1 MFGHVSSS
9 QGHFLKIKLLKFVDK
24 FVGRALVC
32 CLASPR
38 LGQERQVNK
47 VLFIRPGGIGDAVLL
62 IPVLELLKKQ
72 YPEAVIDVLAEKR
85 NATVF
90 KMCSIV
96 SRVLLYDQIELL
108 KVLRSSYDIVIDTE
122 QWHRLTAVV
131 TRLIK
136 SGIKLGYGT
145 NERKKLYTHAI
156 DYSHDRYELDSFCD
170 LLKPLDIGQ
179 PDGYSVPFLTIPI
192 TEQESAHK
200 LLGRFSECPYV
211 VLFPGASIPERR
223 WGAKKFHQLAVKL
236 NEDGYPVV
244 VVGGQED
251 YDTGAEIVFGVD
263 GLNLAGKTS
272 LIGSAAVVER
282 AALLVSGDSG
292 MLHIGVG
299 LGRPT
304 VSLFGSGIAA
314 KWAPQG
320 ENHVVLNKAL
330 LCSPCTRFGYTPPC
344 SVDVKC
350 LAVISVDDVHAA
362 VVKIVGSHLLSNGY
376 QKQERID

>member
-1 MFGHVSSS
+1 VGKSREHFFYTVFSS
-9 QGHFLKIKLLKFVDK
+9 QGNFLKTQFLKFVDK

-32 CLASPR
+32 CLSSPR
-38 LGQERQVNK
+38 FDQKHPVNK
-47 VLFIRPGGIGDAVLL
+47 ILFIRPGGIGDAVLL
-62 IPVLELLKKQ
+62 IPVLELLEKQ

-96 SRVLLYDQIELL
+96 RHVLLYDQGALL
-108 KVLRSSYDIVIDTE
+108 KVLRSNYDVVIDTE

-136 SGIKLGYGT
+136 SGTKIGYGT
-145 NERKKLYTHAI
+145 NERKKLYTHVVN
-156 DYSHDRYELDSFCD
+156 YRHDRYELDSFYD
-170 LLKPLDIGQ
+170 LLQPLGIDR
-179 PDGYSVPFLTIPI
+179 PDVLSVPFLTIPT
-192 TEQESAHK
+192 TEQESAQK
-200 LLGRFSECPYV
+200 LLGRLSECPYI

-223 WGAKKFHQLAVKL
+223 WGAEKFHQLAVKL
-236 NEDGYPVV
+236 SEYGSPVV

-251 YDTGAEIVFGVD
+251 CDAGDEILSGVD

-272 LIGSAAVVER
+272 LVGSAAVVEK

-320 ENHVVLNKAL
+320 ENHVVLNKEL
-330 LCSPCTRFGYTPPC
+330 PCSPCTRFGYTPPC
-344 SVDVKC
+344 SIGVKC
-350 LAVISVDDVHAA
+350 LEDISVEDVHAA
-362 VVKIVGSHLLSNGY
+362 VVTLVGLT
-376 QKQERID
+376 E

>member
-1 MFGHVSSS
+1 MKT
-9 QGHFLKIKLLKFVDK
+9 QLLKFIDK
-24 FVGRALVC
+24 YIGWALVY
-32 CLASPR
+32 CLSSPR
-38 LGQERQVNK
+38 IDQERQVNK
-47 VLFIRPGGIGDAVLL
+47 ILFIRPGGIGDAVLL

-85 NATVF
+85 NAAVF
-90 KMCSIV
+90 KMCPVV
-96 SRVLLYDQIELL
+96 SHVLLYDQIELL

-136 SGIKLGYGT
+136 SGTKVGYGT

-156 DYSHDRYELDSFCD
+156 DYSHDRYELDSFYD
-170 LLKPLDIGQ
+170 LLQPLGIDR
-179 PDGYSVPFLTIPI
+179 PDGLSVPFLTIPA
-192 TEQESAHK
+192 TEQESAQQ
-200 LLGRFSECPYV
+200 LLGRLSECPYI

-236 NEDGYPVV
+236 SEYGYPVV

-251 YDTGAEIVFGVD
+251 CDAGAEIISGVD
-263 GLNLAGKTS
+263 GLNLAGTTS
-272 LIGSAAVVER
+272 LLGSAAVVER

-314 KWAPQG
+314 KWAPKG
-320 ENHVVLNKAL
+320 ENHLVLNKEL
-330 LCSPCTRFGYTPPC
+330 PCSPCTRFGYTPPC
-344 SVDVKC
+344 SVGVKC
-350 LAVISVDDVHAA
+350 LEDVSVEDVHAA
-362 VVKIVGSHLLSNGY
+362 VVSLVGPCLQTKRLRKG
-376 QKQERID
+376 RGLTGC